1 MSVLFQVI
9 VAALSDVKEKRK
21 CSFAEAEFS
30 IMFSFSILS
39 AWILSGVFLLPDD
52 LLLSELM
59 LEFEFIYSFAIVD
72 FVISEFSLALT
83 IKYE

>member
-1 MSVLFQVI
+1 ML
-9 VAALSDVKEKRK
+9 RK
-21 CSFAEAEFS
+21 NVNVSFAEAEFS

-59 LEFEFIYSFAIVD
+59 LEFEFIYSFAIVELREKCRNMELFLVRIFLYSD
-72 FVISEFSLALT
+72 
-83 IKYE
+83 